1 MVIRQQ
7 YKKGS
12 TWRGLEQPL
21 RGGLMSLS
29 DDATSLRLLGALLRM
44 LLQGLPPPPPPLKV
58 ATMLLSAKSPP
69 KACCCGLEA
78 TGWKALPLPLAVVLP
93 LLMPLLGSS
102 RSARPP
108 QNAKLSSL
116 EAALS
121 PLLPLD
127 P

>member
-1 MVIRQQ
+1 MVIRHQ
-7 YKKGS
+7 YRKDS

-29 DDATSLRLLGALLRM
+29 DDATSLRLLSAPLRL
-44 LLQGLPPPPPPLKV
+44 LLQGLSPPPPPLK
-58 ATMLLSAKSPP
+58 AAAMLLSARYPP
-69 KACCCGLEA
+69 KVCCCDLEA
-78 TGWKALPLPLAVVLP
+78 AGWKALPLRLAAVLP

-102 RSARPP
+102 RSAQPP
-108 QNAKLSSL
+108 QNAKSSSL

-121 PLLPLD
+121 PLLPLE